1 MRLTGGL
8 LTCFA
13 ILLAAGSVEAQAK
26 PPAQSSTQFTLRRG
40 EAAGSD
46 AQAARAR
53 ARAGDCAG
61 ALPSF
66 DAAIRVTIDATLRR
80 DRGLCHEK
88 LNHPYPAIEDYRA
101 YLLARPEAA
110 DGDQIRQRLA
120 ALEEQVGIGGA
131 APPPKGD
138 GSAAGID
145 ASASGS
151 TSGTSA
157 SGSANASVS
166 LGGSS
171 SSSSGR
177 SHVIGPKAG
186 EPERSYDYY
195 AKEEKLH
202 DTAEESP
209 LRRGSGAILGAVI
222 LPYRTMLLGDSA
234 AGGTYAGYALAGT
247 LRYSF
252 GANITLMGE
261 IGYAGYGTAG
271 RGGVGAGGG
280 LITLLGLEAR
290 IPVSKFAADL
300 ILLGGGVGYER
311 LSQSFFLLGG
321 VGSAA
326 GIDLARNGLAARGRF
341 GYRHVFGPSFGI
353 DILFEPGFVNF
364 FERDGIGSASGLSFG
379 LGLALLIGGEGGT

>member
-1 MRLTGGL
+1 MRLSAGPAS

-13 ILLAAGSVEAQAK
+13 LLLAAESAQAQSK
-26 PPAQSSTQFTLRRG
+26 PAQSSSQFTLRRG
-40 EAAGSD
+40 EAAGSE
-46 AQAARAR
+46 AQAARGR

-61 ALPSF
+61 ALPAF
-66 DAAIRVTIDATLRR
+66 DIAIRATIDATLRR

-88 LNHPYPAIEDYRA
+88 LGHPYPAIDDYRA
-101 YLLARPEAA
+101 YLQARPEAP

-120 ALEEQVGIGGA
+120 ALEEQVGIGA
-131 APPPKGD
+131 ASPPPKGD
-138 GSAAGID
+138 GAGGGID
-145 ASASGS
+145 ASAGGAASGS
-151 TSGTSA
+151 SA

-166 LGGSS
+166 LGGGASASS
-171 SSSSGR
+171 SSSSSER
-177 SHVIGPKAG
+177 SRVIGPKAG

-222 LPYRTMLLGDSA
+222 LPYRTMLFDD
-234 AGGTYAGYALAGT
+234 TYAGYALAGT

-261 IGYAGYGTAG
+261 VGYAGYGTAG
-271 RGGVGAGGG
+271 RGGIGTGGG

-311 LSQSFFLLGG
+311 LSKSFLI
-321 VGSAA
+321 GSSGAA
-326 GIDLARNGLAARGRF
+326 GADLAQNGITVRGRF

-353 DILFEPGFVNF
+353 DLLAEPGFANF
-364 FERDGIGSASGLSFG
+364 FARDGVEAANGLTFG
-379 LGLALLIGGEGGT
+379 IGLALLIGGEGGT